1 MADPQESD
9 GERVEPLLPMVQS
22 PKLDGSEADAE
33 TSEQARESAGRA
45 ALSRSFRFAM
55 LAAAVASAAALGSF
69 VGSLSAA
76 GVTRLWP
83 AGPAAAASASIAAAT
98 APQANKAELAE
109 LAAFKANLDGAARGA
124 NSQFAKLADRLDR
137 VERVQIEAA
146 TKLGHI
152 ADSMDRIE
160 KKSVT
165 AAVAPV
171 TPAAPETTGS
181 IASSQP
187 PAAAAA
193 PAETKAPDK
202 ILPDWIVQDVR
213 AGHALV
219 ENSRGGVF
227 DVAAGGALPGLGR
240 VETIKRQDG
249 QWIVV
254 TARGLIIEH

>member
-1 MADPQESD
+1 MA
-9 GERVEPLLPMVQS
+9 
-22 PKLDGSEADAE
+22 A
-33 TSEQARESAGRA
+33 T
-45 ALSRSFRFAM
+45 
-55 LAAAVASAAALGSF
+55 
-69 VGSLSAA
+69 
-76 GVTRLWP
+76 
-83 AGPAAAASASIAAAT
+83 T

-109 LAAFKANLDGAARGA
+109 LAALKANLDSEARGA

-146 TKLGHI
+146 TKLGHV
-152 ADSMDRIE
+152 ADTMDRLE

-165 AAVAPV
+165 AAAAPPA
-171 TPAAPETTGS
+171 PAAPETTGS

-187 PAAAAA
+187 PAVASA
-193 PAETKAPDK
+193 PAETKAPEK

-227 DVAAGGALPGLGR
+227 DVTVGGALPGLGR
-240 VETIKRQDG
+240 VDTIKRQDG

-254 TARGLIIEH
+254 TTRGLITEH

>member
-9 GERVEPLLPMVQS
+9 GERAEPLLPMVQS

-33 TSEQARESAGRA
+33 TSEQPRESAGRA

-83 AGPAAAASASIAAAT
+83 AGPAAAANASMAAT
-98 APQANKAELAE
+98 GPQANKAELAE
-109 LAAFKANLDGAARGA
+109 LAALKSNLDGAARGA

-137 VERVQIEAA
+137 VERVQIETA
-146 TKLGHI
+146 TKLGHV
-152 ADSMDRIE
+152 ADSMDRLE
-160 KKSVT
+160 KKSVI
-165 AAVAPV
+165 AAATPPA
-171 TPAAPETTGS
+171 PAALETTGS
-181 IASSQP
+181 IATSQP
-187 PAAAAA
+187 PAAQA
-193 PAETKAPDK
+193 AETKTPDK
-202 ILPDWIVQDVR
+202 ILPDWIVRDVR
-213 AGHALV
+213 VGHALV

-227 DVAAGGALPGLGR
+227 DVTTGGALPGLGR

-254 TARGLIIEH
+254 TARGLITEH